1 MSISARLKGALESAH
16 IPYEVR
22 SHPQAFTASGVAEA
36 EHVPGREVA
45 KVVMLRS
52 GHDYFMAVV
61 SATHR
66 VDEVKLRHL
75 VGKADLHLADEDEL
89 LRVFPDCERG
99 AMPPFGNLYGV
110 PVLVDEHLAREH
122 EIAFNAGT
130 HVETIHMAYEDFAR
144 LVRPRVASFAA
155 SAAP

>member
-1 MSISARLKGALESAH
+1 MSIAAKLKRALDSEH
-16 IPYEVR
+16 VPYEVR
-22 SHPQAFTASGVAEA
+22 SHRQAFTASGVAKA
-36 EHVPGREVA
+36 DHVPGAEVA

-61 SATHR
+61 PATYR

-75 VGKADLHLADEDEL
+75 LGRSDLHLADEDEF

-110 PVLVDEHLAREH
+110 PVLVDEHLAH
-122 EIAFNAGT
+122 EPEIVFNAGT
-130 HVETIHMAYEDFAR
+130 HVETVHMAYSDFAR
-144 LVRPRVASFAA
+144 VVQPRVASFAT
-155 SAAP
+155 S